1 MEWLVCKHKN
11 ANFFLG
17 NCFVIIE
24 SKEHFAKVAVMASE
38 RSVLYI
44 LGRWKRLFFR
54 FWLLATE
61 LITVNFCSI

>member
-1 MEWLVCKHKN
+1 M
-11 ANFFLG
+11 
-17 NCFVIIE
+17 ITE

-38 RSVLYI
+38 RSVLYL